1 MNDLI
6 AVIIFIVF
14 LGVLFFINGLYMNF
28 MAKVEQNNIKK
39 KIAKGKIKDKKL
51 IYLYKMSDRNRNNK
65 ILAFLA
71 YGIFYRSF
79 LKLNEAK
86 YLLYKEEVERRGLMN
101 QI

>member
-1 MNDLI
+1 MDDLI

-28 MAKVEQNNIKK
+28 MGKVQQNNIKK
-39 KIAKGKIKDKKL
+39 KITKGKIKDKKL
-51 IYLYKMSDRNRNNK
+51 IYFYKTTDRNRKNK

-86 YLLYKEEVERRGLMN
+86 YQLFKEEVERRGLMN

>member
-1 MNDLI
+1 MDDLI

-14 LGVLFFINGLYMNF
+14 LVVLFFINGLYMNF

-39 KIAKGKIKDKKL
+39 KIAKGKLKDKKL
-51 IYLYKMSDRNRNNK
+51 IYFYKITDRNRNNK

-71 YGIFYRSF
+71 YGLFYRSF

-86 YLLYKEEVERRGLMN
+86 YQLFKEEVERRGLIN